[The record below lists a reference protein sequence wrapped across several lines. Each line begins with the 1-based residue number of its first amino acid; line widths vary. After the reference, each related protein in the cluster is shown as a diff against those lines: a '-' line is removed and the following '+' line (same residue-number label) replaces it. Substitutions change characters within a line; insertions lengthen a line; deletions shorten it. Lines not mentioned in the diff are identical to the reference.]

1 MKRAYY
7 EATLIKFL
15 QSSEDE
21 ILGELARNN
30 QYTLEDLQR
39 NAWMAQV
46 QILQQGLKQFKDY
59 PTAHIALEYSVPRM
73 GKRVDVIV
81 FINGIVFVLEFKV
94 GDKDYKRYAV
104 DQVVGYSLDLKNF
117 HNASHHLTIVP
128 ILIATVAPEQRNDIK
143 KYEDDVYY
151 PIKCNRKNY
160 STYIDAILKQ
170 VKQNT
175 NISAKNWIDSPYKPT
190 PNIIEAAQALY
201 AGHQVE
207 DISRSDASALDLKLT
222 AQSIFDIVASSKANG
237 YKSIC
242 FVTGVPGAGKTL
254 AGLNIANKR
263 YTEENGEHAV
273 FLSGNLPLVSVL
285 QEALAR
291 DAVDRAKT
299 KEKPIKKSIALS
311 EAKTFIQSIHHF
323 RDEYLSNETPPSE
336 TVAIFDEA
344 QRAWTL
350 EQTQKFMQK
359 KRHRLDFDQSEPE
372 FLISVLD
379 RHESWAVIVCLI
391 GSGQEIHTGEAGISE
406 WFSSVSK
413 SFNHWHIYVSE
424 QLDNA
429 QYSMCKEATITT
441 KPGLHLS
448 IPMRSYRSEK
458 VSAFVHA
465 LLEESAIEAKTIF
478 NEIENY
484 PIVITR
490 DITQAKMW
498 ISNKAMI
505 GNYRTGIIA
514 SSSGGRLKPYGI
526 NVKEKI
532 DPQAWFLN
540 DKYDIRS
547 SNFLELVATEF
558 DIQGLE
564 LDWACVAWDAD
575 LRRAATGWEHKNF
588 IGTAWRNVNNTVRQN
603 YLLNSYRVLL
613 TRARQGMVIFVPEGD
628 VNGLDETR
636 RPEFYD
642 SIYNYLLAC
651 GITEI

>member
-46 QILQQGLKQFKDY
+46 QILQQGLNQFKDY

-81 FINGIVFVLEFKV
+81 FLNGIVFVLEFKV

-128 ILIATVAPEQRNDIK
+128 ILIATAAPEQHNNIR

-151 PIKCNRKNY
+151 PIKCNRRNY
-160 STYIDAILKQ
+160 SAYIGAVIKQ
-170 VKQNT
+170 AKQNT
-175 NISAKNWIDSPYKPT
+175 NISAKDWIDSPYKPT

-207 DISRSDASALDLKLT
+207 DISRSDASAFNLKLT
-222 AQSIFDIVASSKANG
+222 AQSIFDIVDSSKANG

-263 YTEENGEHAV
+263 YTEKNGEHAV
-273 FLSGNLPLVSVL
+273 FLSGNVPLVSVL

-291 DAVDRAKT
+291 DAVDRAKA
-299 KEKPIKKSIALS
+299 KQKPIKKSAALS
-311 EAKTFIQSIHHF
+311 EAKTFIQNIHHF

-359 KRHRLDFDQSEPE
+359 KRNILDFDQSEPE

-391 GSGQEIHTGEAGISE
+391 GNGQEIHTGEAGISE
-406 WFSSVSK
+406 WFASVNK

-424 QLDNA
+424 QLDNT
-429 QYSMCKEATITT
+429 QYNMCKEATITT

-448 IPMRSYRSEK
+448 VPIRSYRSEK

-465 LLEESAIEAKTIF
+465 LLEENAIEAKAIF

-490 DITQAKMW
+490 DITQAKRW
-498 ISNKAMI
+498 INSHARAEE
-505 GNYRTGIIA
+505 RTGIIA

-540 DKYDIRS
+540 DKYDVRS
-547 SNFLELVATEF
+547 SNFLELIATEF

-575 LRRAATGWEHKNF
+575 LRHAATGWEYKNF
-588 IGTAWRNVNNTVRQN
+588 MGTAWRNVNNTVRQN

-628 VNGLDETR
+628 VDNIDETR